1 MKFDAYLE
9 KHFQILFF
17 LILAAGTLFSIYYSG
32 NQLLDG
38 DQDQMLLKGYMGAYA
53 GNWLPFGNYGSTVGN
68 VPGYLSALVVGGP
81 LLLWDSPWAPMA
93 FLIAIRI
100 ASVFILDAVLK
111 HYFSKPVRL
120 VFVLLVWFSPWMQY
134 DNVLYNPSYL
144 LFFAALH
151 FWTAFKMREGVSFG
165 YSFLHVLS
173 IGMAMQLHFSWPL
186 LAFVSFYLL
195 YRGLGKVSW
204 IGVIC
209 GILVTGA
216 SLIPYFIEMMNN
228 DQIVQESDRYIG
240 YGLTHVYPV
249 LKSVLYW
256 IRYGSMM
263 FSNKAIANS
272 TFEWITTIEFAR
284 LALVYIWKAWV
295 FGVGAFTVVVS
306 ARYSWRF
313 WKHVKPMIRKS
324 EGVATKE
331 DWLPLYAF
339 GVFVAILICAALA
352 PITFNYWHLMLAY
365 PFAII
370 PILYG
375 VKQFLESKPERFKL
389 FFLIA
394 VCHLVLVNIVASN
407 DSRKYSSSAS
417 YVEQVNKFV
426 KDHHSVIYKK
436 SEN

>member
-1 MKFDAYLE
+1 
-9 KHFQILFF
+9 
-17 LILAAGTLFSIYYSG
+17 
-32 NQLLDG
+32 
-38 DQDQMLLKGYMGAYA
+38 
-53 GNWLPFGNYGSTVGN
+53 
-68 VPGYLSALVVGGP
+68 
-81 LLLWDSPWAPMA
+81 
-93 FLIAIRI
+93 
-100 ASVFILDAVLK
+100 
-111 HYFSKPVRL
+111 
-120 VFVLLVWFSPWMQY
+120 
-134 DNVLYNPSYL
+134 
-144 LFFAALH
+144 
-151 FWTAFKMREGVSFG
+151 
-165 YSFLHVLS
+165 
-173 IGMAMQLHFSWPL
+173 
-186 LAFVSFYLL
+186 
-195 YRGLGKVSW
+195 
-204 IGVIC
+204 
-209 GILVTGA
+209 
-216 SLIPYFIEMMNN
+216 MNN

-306 ARYSWRF
+306 ARYSWRL

-324 EGVATKE
+324 EDVATKE

-339 GVFVAILICAALA
+339 GVFIAILICAALA

-436 SEN
+436 SE

>member
-9 KHFQILFF
+9 KHFHILYFV
-17 LILAAGTLFSIYYSG
+17 ILTAGTIFSVYYAG

-38 DQDQMLLKGYMGAYA
+38 DQDQMLIKGYMGAYD

-68 VPGYLSALVVGGP
+68 VPGYLSALVVGLP
-81 LLLWDSPWAPMA
+81 LMVWDSPWAPMA
-93 FLIAIRI
+93 FLIALRI
-100 ASVFILDAVLK
+100 VSVLMLDSVIK

-120 VFVLLVWFSPWMQY
+120 VFALLVWFSTWMQY

-151 FWTAFKMREGVSFG
+151 FWTAFKMREEVSFG
-165 YSFLHVLS
+165 YSFLHVLA

-186 LAFVSFYLL
+186 LAFVSIYLL

-204 IGVIC
+204 FGVIA
-209 GILVTGA
+209 GVLVTGL
-216 SLIPYFIEMMNN
+216 SLVPYFLEMMNN
-228 DQIVQESDRYIG
+228 EQIVQESDRYIG

-284 LALVYIWKAWV
+284 MALVYLWKGWV
-295 FGVGAFTVVVS
+295 FGVGAFTVVIS
-306 ARYSWRF
+306 ARYSWRL
-313 WKHVKPMIRKS
+313 WKRVKPMIRKGENPPS
-324 EGVATKE
+324 FD

-339 GVFVAILICAALA
+339 GVFIAILACAALA

-375 VKQFLESKPERFKL
+375 VAAFMEAKPERFKL
-389 FFLIA
+389 FAIIA
-394 VCHLVLVNIVASN
+394 ICHLVAVNVVASN
-407 DSRKYSSSAS
+407 DSRKYKSSAS
-417 YVEQVNKFV
+417 YVEQVNQFV
-426 KDHHSVIYKK
+426 KDNHSVIYQSKQ
-436 SEN
+436 

>member
-204 IGVIC
+204 VGVIC
-209 GILVTGA
+209 GVMVTGA

-272 TFEWITTIEFAR
+272 TFEWITTIEIAR

-306 ARYSWRF
+306 ARYSWRL

-324 EGVATKE
+324 EDVATKE

-339 GVFVAILICAALA
+339 GVFIAILICAALA

-375 VKQFLESKPERFKL
+375 AKQFLESKPERFKV

-426 KDHHSVIYKK
+426 KAHHSVIYKK
-436 SEN
+436 SE

>member
-17 LILAAGTLFSIYYSG
+17 LILAVGTAFSIYYSG

-81 LLLWDSPWAPMA
+81 LLLWDSPWAPMV

-111 HYFSKPVRL
+111 HYFSKPIRL

-151 FWTAFKMREGVSFG
+151 FWTAFKMREDVSFG

-186 LAFVSFYLL
+186 LALVSLYLL

-204 IGVIC
+204 TGVVC
-209 GILVTGA
+209 GVLVTGA
-216 SLIPYFIEMMNN
+216 SLIPYFIEMANN
-228 DQIVQESDRYIG
+228 EQIVQESDRYIG

-306 ARYSWRF
+306 ARYSWRL
-313 WKHVKPMIRKS
+313 WKRVKPMIRNS
-324 EGVATKE
+324 EAVTTKE
-331 DWLPLYAF
+331 DWLPLYVF
-339 GVFVAILICAALA
+339 GVFAAILICAALA

-375 VKQFLESKPERFKL
+375 VRQFMESKPERFKL

-417 YVEQVNKFV
+417 YVDQVNQFV

-436 SEN
+436 SE

>member
-1 MKFDAYLE
+1 MAV
-9 KHFQILFF
+9 
-17 LILAAGTLFSIYYSG
+17 GTAFSIYYSG

-81 LLLWDSPWAPMA
+81 LLLWDSPWAPMV

-111 HYFSKPVRL
+111 HYFSKPIRL

-151 FWTAFKMREGVSFG
+151 FWTAFKMREDVSFG

-186 LAFVSFYLL
+186 LALVSLYLL

-204 IGVIC
+204 TGVVC
-209 GILVTGA
+209 GVLVTGA
-216 SLIPYFIEMMNN
+216 SLIPYFIEMANN
-228 DQIVQESDRYIG
+228 EQIVQESDRYIG

-306 ARYSWRF
+306 ARYSWRL
-313 WKHVKPMIRKS
+313 WKRVKPMIRNS
-324 EGVATKE
+324 EAVTTKE
-331 DWLPLYAF
+331 DWLPLYVF
-339 GVFVAILICAALA
+339 GVFAAILICAALA

-375 VKQFLESKPERFKL
+375 VRQFMESKPERFKL

-417 YVEQVNKFV
+417 YVDQVNQFV

-436 SEN
+436 SE